1 MNLRRSIPAVL
12 ATALLAAP
20 ALSQA
25 ADAYPTKAI
34 TIVVP
39 YPAGGVVDL
48 VARSIGN
55 QLGTQLHQ
63 SIVVKDRPGAS
74 GRIGGEEVARARA
87 DGYTLLFAASP
98 LTINPS
104 VYLQLKGE
112 PFRSFTPVAL
122 AGIIPSALV
131 VSAKSPVKSLAEFV
145 KAAKAKPGA
154 YNYGSIGDST
164 PTHLAIVLLQQR
176 AGIDLTAVPY
186 TGQPPAQLG
195 LLRGDIQLMATSVA
209 LVQSQMRP
217 LAVTSLKRSHLLPD
231 VPTVAESGY
240 PGYQAT
246 TWFGVMAPKGTP
258 PAIVQRLYEEIDK
271 AVKQPDVR
279 KRLDTAGMD
288 VQVESPTDFNTFLQD
303 DQKRWAQVVK
313 EAGIKPQ

>member
-1 MNLRRSIPAVL
+1 MKLCS
-12 ATALLAAP
+12 ALLASIAAMASIAP
-20 ALSQA
+20 ALAQA
-25 ADAYPTKAI
+25 ADYPSKPI
-34 TIVVP
+34 TVVVP

-48 VARSIGN
+48 VARSVGNQIGN
-55 QLGTQLHQ
+55 QMHQ
-63 SIVVKDRPGAS
+63 SIVVKDKPGAS
-74 GRIGGEEVARARA
+74 GRIGGEEVSHASP

-104 VYLQLKGE
+104 VYLKLKGE

-122 AGIIPSALV
+122 VGIIPSALV
-131 VSAKSPVKSLAEFV
+131 VSAKSPDKTLADFV
-145 KAAKAKPGA
+145 AAAKAKPSA

-164 PTHLAIVLLQQR
+164 PTHLAIVQLQQR
-176 AGIDLTAVPY
+176 AGIKLTAVPY

-231 VPTVAESGY
+231 VPAAAETY

-246 TWFGVMAPKGTP
+246 TWFGIMAPKGTP
-258 PAIVQRLYEEIDK
+258 APIVQRLYEEVAK
-271 AVKQPDVR
+271 AVQQPDVR
-279 KRLDTAGMD
+279 KRLDVAGMD
-288 VQVESPTDFNTFLQD
+288 VQVKSPADFLEFLKA
-303 DQKRWAQVVK
+303 DQQRWAELVK
-313 EAGIKPQ
+313 AAGIKPQ